1 MARAAKPSTDIMG
14 NMHEILRLLPAG
26 AFVLDLGSRTGSFAA
41 NPEWVTVRV
50 DLEVPTEGL
59 RTFVAARAEAL
70 PFRNGQFAAVIS
82 NHSLEHFEGLEQ
94 ALDEIRRVIDPNGF
108 LYIAVPDSST
118 VTDRI
123 YRWMAQGG
131 GHVNSFTSASVLVRR
146 VSEKTGLPHAGTRVL
161 CTSLSFLNR
170 ANITGRTQKKLWLFC
185 GGSERAL
192 RGLTYALRRLD
203 RWFGSRLCIY
213 GWACYFGSGIRVEAG
228 TWTNVC
234 VRCGAG
240 HPSHQLQ
247 KAGMGKQRSFQCPQC
262 GAKNYFTPDE
272 AYQFL
277 R

>member
-1 MARAAKPSTDIMG
+1 MRQTL
-14 NMHEILRLLPAG
+14 N
-26 AFVLDLGSRTGSFAA
+26 GSRSASIWKCRPRA
-41 NPEWVTVRV
+41 C
-50 DLEVPTEGL
+50 VPSWL
-59 RTFVAARAEAL
+59 LAPKAL

-131 GHVNSFTSASVLVRR
+131 GQVNSFTSASVLVRR

-185 GGSERAL
+185 GGSERPL

-213 GWACYFGSGIRVEAG
+213 AGACS
-228 TWTNVC
+228 WTNVC
-234 VRCGAG
+234 VRCGPG
-240 HPSHQLQ
+240 HPSRQLQ
-247 KAGMGKQRSFQCPQC
+247 KADMGKRRSFQCPQC
-262 GAKNYFTPDE
+262 GRKTTSRPMRHISYSGKSRTP
-272 AYQFL
+272 AGPM
-277 R
+277 